1 MTAQTSRRT
10 LLGAA
15 TAAGATLATGVPGTA
30 AAATGTARAAAAD
43 LVAVDPLL
51 HLLRRATY
59 GPTPASI
66 AEIRSLGAARWLDRQ
81 LNPASIADDACAALV
96 ARFPLAGRDVTAVRA
111 AASAGVFKT
120 YGWEAMFQLGTAAVT
135 RAIWSN
141 RQLFEAMVDFWS
153 NHLNVTC
160 PNGDVWD
167 SRPDYDVTV
176 IRRHALGR
184 FADMLKASARH
195 PAMLTYLDNRYSTK
209 AKPNENYARELL
221 ELHTVGL
228 GAHGE
233 PDVRQAAL
241 LLTGATVNTKTGLY
255 RYDPAAHATG
265 AITVLGFSHP
275 NADPAGEPAVTAFL
289 DYLATHPA
297 TAERIARK
305 LCVRFVADEPPA
317 SLVTTLAKVYLANGT
332 AIAPVLRALFTS
344 AEFAASAGR
353 KQRTPLEDL
362 AATVRTLGFG
372 PDASGTAGL
381 TSLYWALEPS
391 GHQPMAWAPPNGY
404 PDVAAA
410 WASPSGLLT
419 RWNLHMNLAAN
430 WWYKQLT
437 RPASLRAALV
447 PTVPATYGGLV
458 DALALRLF
466 GTKLAAAHTT
476 ALAAY
481 FGKSPGSALKS
492 TDPAVNANFPY
503 LVALLLDSPYFLVR

>member
-15 TAAGATLATGVPGTA
+15 TATGAALAIGAP
-30 AAATGTARAAAAD
+30 GTARAAEATEASGAG
-43 LVAVDPLL
+43 LVAADPLL

-66 AEIRSLGAARWLDRQ
+66 AEARALGATAWLERQ
-81 LNPASIADDACAALV
+81 LNPASIADDACTALV
-96 ARFPLAGRDVTAVRA
+96 ARFPLAGRDIAAVRA
-111 AASAGVFKT
+111 AAAAGVFKR

-141 RQLFEAMVDFWS
+141 RQLFEVMTDFWA

-167 SRPDYDVTV
+167 SRPDYDVAV
-176 IRRHALGR
+176 IRRHALGT
-184 FADMLKASARH
+184 FADLLKASARH

-228 GAHGE
+228 VYSEA
-233 PDVRQAAL
+233 DVRQAAL
-241 LLTGATVNTKTGLY
+241 LLTGMSVDDRSGLY
-255 RYDPAAHATG
+255 RYVPAAHATG
-265 AITVLGFSHP
+265 AVTVLGFTHA
-275 NADPAGEPAVTAFL
+275 NADASGEAAVTALL

-317 SLVTTLAKVYLANGT
+317 ALVAALAKVYLENGT
-332 AIAPVLRALFTS
+332 AIAPVLRALFAS
-344 AEFAASAGR
+344 AEFAASAGA

-362 AATVRTLGFG
+362 AATVRTLGLG
-372 PDASGTAGL
+372 PDATGTAGL

-404 PDVAAA
+404 PDVATA
-410 WASPSGLLT
+410 WASPSGHLT
-419 RWNLHMNLAAN
+419 RWNLHINLAAN

-447 PTVPATYGGLV
+447 PAVPATYGALV
-458 DALALRLF
+458 DALALRLT
-466 GTKLAAAHTT
+466 GTKPSAAHTA

-481 FGKSPGSALKS
+481 FGKSTGSALKS

-503 LVALLLDSPYFLVR
+503 LVALILDSPYFLVR

>member
-15 TAAGATLATGVPGTA
+15 TATGAALAIGMPGAAHAAEASGAG
-30 AAATGTARAAAAD
+30 
-43 LVAVDPLL
+43 LVAADPLL

-66 AEIRSLGAARWLDRQ
+66 AEIRALGATAWLERQ

-96 ARFPLAGRDVTAVRA
+96 ARLPLAGRDITGVRA
-111 AASAGVFKT
+111 AAAAGTFKK
-120 YGWEAMFQLGTAAVT
+120 YGWEAMFQLGTAAVA
-135 RAIWSN
+135 RAVWSN
-141 RQLFEAMVDFWS
+141 RQLLEVMTDLWS

-176 IRRHALGR
+176 IRRHALGT
-184 FADMLKASARH
+184 FADLLKASARH

-228 GAHGE
+228 VYSEA
-233 PDVRQAAL
+233 DVRQAAV
-241 LLTGATVNTKTGLY
+241 LLTGATVDDKTGLY
-255 RYDPAAHATG
+255 RYATGAHATG
-265 AITVLGFSHP
+265 AVTVLGFSHA
-275 NADPAGEPAVTAFL
+275 NASASGEPAVTALL
-289 DYLATHPA
+289 DHLATHPA

-317 SLVTTLAKVYLANGT
+317 ALVTALAKVYLANGT
-332 AIAPVLRALFTS
+332 AIAPVLRALFAS
-344 AEFAASAGR
+344 AEFAASAGL

-362 AATVRTLGFG
+362 AATVRVLGFG
-372 PDASGTAGL
+372 PDPSGTAGL

-391 GHQPMAWAPPNGY
+391 GHQPMAWSPPNGY

-410 WASPSGLLT
+410 WSSPSGHLN
-419 RWNLHMNLAAN
+419 RWNLHLNLAAN
-430 WWYKQLT
+430 WWYKQLA

-447 PTVPATYGGLV
+447 PAVPATYGGLV
-458 DALALRLF
+458 DALALRLV
-466 GTKLAAAHTT
+466 GTKLSAAHTA

-481 FGKSPGSALKS
+481 FGKSAGTALKS
-492 TDPAVNANFPY
+492 TDPALNANFPY
-503 LVALLLDSPYFLVR
+503 LVALILDSPYFLVR

>member
-15 TAAGATLATGVPGTA
+15 SAAGAALAIGTPGTA
-30 AAATGTARAAAAD
+30 HAAD
-43 LVAVDPLL
+43 ASGGELVAADPLL

-66 AEIRSLGAARWLDRQ
+66 AEIRSLGATRWLDRQ
-81 LNPASIADDACAALV
+81 LNPAAIPDSACAAVL
-96 ARFPLAGRDVTAVRA
+96 ARLPLAGRDIAGVRA
-111 AASAGVFKT
+111 AASAGVFKR
-120 YGWEAMFQLGTAAVT
+120 YGWEAMFQVGTAAVT

-141 RQLFEAMVDFWS
+141 RQLFEVMVDFWS

-167 SRPDYDVTV
+167 SRPDYDAAV

-184 FADMLKASARH
+184 FADLLKASARH
-195 PAMLTYLDNRYSTK
+195 PAMLTYLDNRYSTR

-228 GAHGE
+228 IYGE
-233 PDVRQAAL
+233 ADVRQAAV
-241 LLTGATVNTKTGLY
+241 LLTGMTVDSRTGLY
-255 RYDPAAHATG
+255 RYDQAAHATG
-265 AITVLGFSHP
+265 AVTVLGFRHP
-275 NADPAGEPAVTAFL
+275 NASAAGEPAVTALL

-317 SLVTTLAKVYLANGT
+317 ALVAALAKVYLANGT

-372 PDASGTAGL
+372 PDAAGTAGL
-381 TSLYWALEPS
+381 SSLYWALEPS

-410 WASPSGLLT
+410 WASPSGMLS

-437 RPASLRAALV
+437 RPASLRAALL
-447 PTVPATYGGLV
+447 PTVPATYGALV
-458 DALALRLF
+458 DALALRLC
-466 GTKLAAAHTT
+466 GTRMSAAHTA

-481 FGKSPGSALKS
+481 FGKSTGTALKS
-492 TDPAVNANFPY
+492 TDPAVNGNFPY
-503 LVALLLDSPYFLVR
+503 LVALVLDSPYFLVR